1 MNQKNLEYLQEQVKY
16 TGFGEGLNDEIRTKI
31 EAGEEK
37 FIVLHEAEFGKDKV
51 DAVLFFSKSKESDM
65 YFFNKYDMALAKE
78 GETEKLAQ
86 TFYINK
92 GNNIT
97 LKEAYNLMEGRAVN
111 KNLTSAGGELYNSW
125 LQLDFK
131 QADDRG
137 NFKLRHFNEK
147 FGYDLEA
154 ALAKHPIKELSD
166 ESHKKDLMAS
176 LKKGNLQS
184 VTLVRDGA
192 EKKHF
197 IEATPQYKSITI
209 YDENRQRLDSRKAK
223 SEKQAE
229 DSGQSAKNES
239 KKQAVPDDESGPAAK
254 KTRSSKKK
262 GQGV

>member
-16 TGFGEGLNDEIRTKI
+16 TGFGEGLSDEIRTKI
-31 EAGEEK
+31 EGGEEK
-37 FIVLHEAEFGKDKV
+37 FTVWHEAEFGKDKV

-111 KNLTSAGGELYNSW
+111 KNLTSAGGELYNTW

-166 ESHKKDLMAS
+166 ESHKKELMAS

-184 VTLVRDGA
+184 VTLVKDGA
-192 EKKHF
+192 EKKHY

-239 KKQAVPDDESGPAAK
+239 KKQAVADDESGLAAK

>member
-16 TGFGEGLNDEIRTKI
+16 TGFGEGLNEGIREKI
-31 EAGEEK
+31 EEGQEK
-37 FIVLHEAEFGKDKV
+37 FTIWHEAEFGKDKV

-65 YFFNKYDMALAKE
+65 YFFNKYEMLLAKE
-78 GETEKLAQ
+78 GETEKLGQ
-86 TFYINK
+86 TFYINR

-111 KNLTSAGGELYNSW
+111 KNLTSADGQLYNAW
-125 LQLDFK
+125 IQLDFK
-131 QADDRG
+131 QADERG

-147 FGYDLEA
+147 FGYDLMA
-154 ALAKHPIKELSD
+154 TLAKHPIKELSN
-166 ESHKKDLMAS
+166 ESHKEELIAS

-184 VTLVRDGA
+184 VTLVKDGA
-192 EKKHF
+192 EKKHY

-209 YDENRQRLDSRKAK
+209 YDENRQRLDSRKTK

-239 KKQAVPDDESGPAAK
+239 KKQDVPDDESGPATK
-254 KTRSSKKK
+254 KTGSRKKK

>member
-1 MNQKNLEYLQEQVKY
+1 MNQKNLEYLQEQVKF
-16 TGFGEGLNDEIRTKI
+16 TGFGEGLSDEIREKI

-37 FIVLHEAEFGKDKV
+37 FTIWHEAEFGKDKV

-65 YFFNKYDMALAKE
+65 YFFNKYDISLAKE

-111 KNLTSAGGELYNSW
+111 KNLTSAGGELYNTW

-131 QADDRG
+131 QADERG
-137 NFKLRHFNEK
+137 NFKLRHFNEN

-154 ALAKHPIKELSD
+154 ALAKHPIKELSND
-166 ESHKKDLMAS
+166 YHKKDLIAS
-176 LKKGNLQS
+176 LKKGNLHA
-184 VTLVRDGA
+184 VTFVKDGM
-192 EKKHF
+192 ETKRH
-197 IEATPQYKSITI
+197 IEATPQYKSITV
-209 YDENRQRLDSRKAK
+209 YDENRQRVDSRKEK

-229 DSGQSAKNES
+229 SSAQSTKAES
-239 KKQAVPDDESGPAAK
+239 KKQDVPDDESGPAAK
-254 KTRSSKKK
+254 KTGSRKKK